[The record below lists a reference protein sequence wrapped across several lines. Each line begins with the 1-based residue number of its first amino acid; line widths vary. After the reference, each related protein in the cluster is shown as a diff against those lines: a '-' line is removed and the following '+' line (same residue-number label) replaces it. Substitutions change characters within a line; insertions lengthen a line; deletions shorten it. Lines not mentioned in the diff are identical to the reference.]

1 MGGITMAKLYDLVRE
16 IEDFEFEIDEETGE
30 ILNAND
36 LDNLE
41 LEKNEKIE
49 QLCLWIKNLKSD
61 AAAYKAEKDSF
72 AKKQKAA
79 ENKAESIKNYIAYIL
94 AGENFKTD
102 RVTVSYRRSEQ
113 VECPDMSLV
122 DDDYLRFKEPELD
135 KTKIKKA
142 LKDGI
147 KVGGCMLVERQNMQ
161 IK

>member
-1 MGGITMAKLYDLVRE
+1 MAKLYELVRE
-16 IEDFEFEIDEETGE
+16 IEDFEFIIDEETGE

-36 LDNLE
+36 LDKLE

-49 QLCLWIKNLKSD
+49 QLCLWQKNLKSD
-61 AAAYKAEKDSF
+61 AAAYKAEADSF
-72 AKKQKAA
+72 KKKQKAA
-79 ENKAESIKNYIAYIL
+79 ENKAESIKNHIEYIL
-94 AGENFKTD
+94 SGEKFKTD
-102 RVTVSYRRSEQ
+102 RVTVSYRKSEQ
-113 VECPDMSLV
+113 VECLDMSLV

-147 KVGGCMLVERQNMQ
+147 KVGGCMLVEKQNMQ

>member
-1 MGGITMAKLYDLVRE
+1 MAKLYDLVRE

-30 ILNAND
+30 ILNAED

-79 ENKAESIKNYIAYIL
+79 ENKAESIKNHIAYIL
-94 AGENFKTD
+94 AGEKFKTD
-102 RVTVSYRRSEQ
+102 RVTVSYRKSEQ
-113 VECPDMSLV
+113 VECLDMSLV

-142 LKDGI
+142 LKDGV

>member
-1 MGGITMAKLYDLVRE
+1 MGRLYDLVRE
-16 IEDFEFEIDEETGE
+16 IEDFEFEVDEETGE
-30 ILNAND
+30 ILNAED

>member
-1 MGGITMAKLYDLVRE
+1 MGRLYDLVRE

-30 ILNAND
+30 ILNAED

-79 ENKAESIKNYIAYIL
+79 ENKAESIKNYIACIL
-94 AGENFKTD
+94 AGEKFKTD
-102 RVTVSYRRSEQ
+102 RVTVSYRKSEQ

>member
-1 MGGITMAKLYDLVRE
+1 MGKLYDLVRE

-94 AGENFKTD
+94 AGEKFKTD
-102 RVTVSYRRSEQ
+102 RVTVSYRKSEQ
-113 VECPDMSLV
+113 VECLDMSLV
-122 DDDYLRFKEPELD
+122 DDDYLRFEEPELN

-142 LKDGI
+142 LKEGV
-147 KVGGCMLVERQNMQ
+147 KVGGCMLVEKQNMQ

>member
-1 MGGITMAKLYDLVRE
+1 MAKLYDLVRE
-16 IEDFEFEIDEETGE
+16 IEDFEFEVDEETGE
-30 ILNAND
+30 ILNAED

-94 AGENFKTD
+94 AGEKFKTD
-102 RVTVSYRRSEQ
+102 RVTVSYRKSEQ
-113 VECPDMSLV
+113 VECLDMSLV
-122 DDDYLRFKEPELD
+122 DDDYLRFKAPELD

-142 LKDGI
+142 LKDGV

>member
-1 MGGITMAKLYDLVRE
+1 MGKLYDLVKE

-94 AGENFKTD
+94 AGEKFKTD
-102 RVTVSYRRSEQ
+102 RVTVSYRKSEQ
-113 VECPDMSLV
+113 VECLDMSLV
-122 DDDYLRFKEPELD
+122 DDDYLRFEEPELN

-142 LKDGI
+142 LKEGI
-147 KVGGCMLVERQNMQ
+147 KVGGCMLVEKQNMQ
-161 IK
+161 IR

>member
-1 MGGITMAKLYDLVRE
+1 MAKLYDLVRE

-36 LDNLE
+36 LNNLE

>member
-1 MGGITMAKLYDLVRE
+1 MAKLYDLVRE

-49 QLCLWIKNLKSD
+49 QLCLWFKNLKSD
-61 AAAYKAEKDSF
+61 ASAYKAEKDSF

-142 LKDGI
+142 LKDGV

>member
-1 MGGITMAKLYDLVRE
+1 MAKLYDLVRE
-16 IEDFEFEIDEETGE
+16 IEDFEFEVDEETGE
-30 ILNAND
+30 ILNAED

-79 ENKAESIKNYIAYIL
+79 ENEAESIKNYIAYIL
-94 AGENFKTD
+94 AGEKFKTD
-102 RVTVSYRRSEQ
+102 RVTVSYRKSEQ
-113 VECPDMSLV
+113 VECLDMSLV

-142 LKDGI
+142 LKDGV
-147 KVGGCMLVERQNMQ
+147 KVGGCMLVDRQNMQ

>member
-1 MGGITMAKLYDLVRE
+1 MAKLYDLVRE
-16 IEDFEFEIDEETGE
+16 IEDFEFEVDEETGE
-30 ILNAND
+30 ILNAED

-79 ENKAESIKNYIAYIL
+79 ENEAESIKNYIAYIL
-94 AGENFKTD
+94 AGEKFKTD
-102 RVTVSYRRSEQ
+102 RVTVSYRKSEQ
-113 VECPDMSLV
+113 VECLDMSLV

-147 KVGGCMLVERQNMQ
+147 KVGGCMLVERQNMN

>member
-1 MGGITMAKLYDLVRE
+1 MAKLYDLVRE

-30 ILNAND
+30 ILNAED

-79 ENKAESIKNYIAYIL
+79 ENEAESIKNYIAYIL
-94 AGENFKTD
+94 SGEKFKTD
-102 RVTVSYRRSEQ
+102 RVTVSYRKSEQ
-113 VECPDMSLV
+113 VECLDMSLV

-142 LKDGI
+142 LKDGV

>member
-1 MGGITMAKLYDLVRE
+1 MGKLYDIVRD
-16 IEDFEFEIDEETGE
+16 IEDFEYEIDEETGE
-30 ILNAND
+30 ILNANQ
-36 LDNLE
+36 LDALE
-41 LEKNEKIE
+41 LEKDNKIE
-49 QLCLWIKNLKSD
+49 QLCLYIKNLKSD

>member
-1 MGGITMAKLYDLVRE
+1 MGRLYDLVRE

-72 AKKQKAA
+72 AK
-79 ENKAESIKNYIAYIL
+79 S
-94 AGENFKTD
+94 
-102 RVTVSYRRSEQ
+102 RRR
-113 VECPDMSLV
+113 L
-122 DDDYLRFKEPELD
+122 
-135 KTKIKKA
+135 KTKLNLSRITLLTYWQAKNSRP
-142 LKDGI
+142 I
-147 KVGGCMLVERQNMQ
+147 E
-161 IK
+161 

>member
-1 MGGITMAKLYDLVRE
+1 MGKLYDLVRE
-16 IEDFEFEIDEETGE
+16 IEDFDFEIDEETGE

>member
-1 MGGITMAKLYDLVRE
+1 MGRLYDLVRE

-94 AGENFKTD
+94 AGEKFKTD
-102 RVTVSYRRSEQ
+102 RVTVSYRKSEQ
-113 VECPDMSLV
+113 VECLDMSLV
-122 DDDYLRFKEPELD
+122 DDDYLRFEEPELN

-142 LKDGI
+142 LKEGI
-147 KVGGCMLVERQNMQ
+147 KVGGCMLVEKQNMQ
-161 IK
+161 IR

>member
-1 MGGITMAKLYDLVRE
+1 MAKLYDLVRE

-36 LDNLE
+36 LDELE

-79 ENKAESIKNYIAYIL
+79 ENEAESIKNYIAYIL
-94 AGENFKTD
+94 SGEKFKTD
-102 RVTVSYRRSEQ
+102 RVTVSYRKSEQ
-113 VECPDMSLV
+113 VECLDMSLV

-147 KVGGCMLVERQNMQ
+147 KVGGCMLVERQNMN

>member
-1 MGGITMAKLYDLVRE
+1 MGRLYDLVRE

-30 ILNAND
+30 ILNAED

>member
-1 MGGITMAKLYDLVRE
+1 MAKLYDLVRE
-16 IEDFEFEIDEETGE
+16 IEDFEFEVDEETGE
-30 ILNAND
+30 ILNAED

-61 AAAYKAEKDSF
+61 ASAYKAEKDSF

>member
-1 MGGITMAKLYDLVRE
+1 MAKLYDLVRE
-16 IEDFEFEIDEETGE
+16 IEDFEFEVDEETGE
-30 ILNAND
+30 ILNAED
-36 LDNLE
+36 LDKLE

-72 AKKQKAA
+72 AKKQKVA
-79 ENKAESIKNYIAYIL
+79 ENEAESIKNYIAYIL

>member
-1 MGGITMAKLYDLVRE
+1 MGKLYDLVRE
-16 IEDFEFEIDEETGE
+16 IEDFEFEVDEETGE
-30 ILNAND
+30 ILNAED

-61 AAAYKAEKDSF
+61 ASAYKAEKDSF

-79 ENKAESIKNYIAYIL
+79 ENKAESIKNYIASIL
-94 AGENFKTD
+94 AGDKFKTD
-102 RVTVSYRRSEQ
+102 RVTVSYRKSEQ
-113 VECPDMSLV
+113 VECLDMSLV

-142 LKDGI
+142 LKDGV
-147 KVGGCMLVERQNMQ
+147 KVGGCMLVEKQNMQ